1 MTMMMVMVGNGNR
14 DEESKRGALNTGHW
28 AATNGYYDEPWPR
41 APHALSPY
49 FIGTCDDGD
58 DSDDV
63 T

>member
-1 MTMMMVMVGNGNR
+1 MTMMMVMFGNSNR

-28 AATNGYYDEPWPR
+28 ATNGYYDEPWPR